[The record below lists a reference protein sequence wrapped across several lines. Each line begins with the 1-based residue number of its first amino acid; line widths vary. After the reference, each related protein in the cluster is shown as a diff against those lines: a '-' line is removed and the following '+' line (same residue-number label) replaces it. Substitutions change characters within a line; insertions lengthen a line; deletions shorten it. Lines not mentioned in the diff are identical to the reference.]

1 MTAKTMDPRVERTLA
16 ALDRAFRDLALEK
29 GIGAITVRSLCE
41 RARVNKNTFYR
52 YYGAL
57 EDLIAEVMS
66 SYSQEWRRRARS
78 VDSVDNVVANARD
91 FILFSATQDD
101 LYEAITCDP
110 AWSVIQR
117 QLQHDASGDRA
128 AAIPEGFTAEQW
140 TLFYAFTSQS
150 VLAMYRAWV
159 SAGKASDAHAIA
171 DLTAE
176 TVEAGATVL
185 MNRIRAEPPH

>member
-1 MTAKTMDPRVERTLA
+1 MTEKTMDPRVERTLA

-57 EDLIAEVMS
+57 EDLIAEVMAA
-66 SYSQEWRRRARS
+66 YSQEWRRRARS
-78 VDSVDNVVANARD
+78 ADTVENVVANVQEL
-91 FILFSATQDD
+91 FLFSAEQDE

-117 QLQHDASGDRA
+117 RLQHEASGDRA
-128 AAIPEGFTAEQW
+128 ETIPEGFTAEQW
-140 TLFYAFTSQS
+140 AFFYAFTSQS
-150 VLAMYRAWV
+150 ALAMYRAWV
-159 SAGKASDAHAIA
+159 SAGKTSGVYDAAA
-171 DLTAE
+171 LAAK